1 MMWQRAVSSIDD
13 GLPPE
18 RSMLEPDR
26 PMLLQPELVPESN
39 EHDESERT
47 FQPIDDDDV
56 GTGVGLGRLGRAGR
70 TDR

>member
-1 MMWQRAVSSIDD
+1 
-13 GLPPE
+13 
-18 RSMLEPDR
+18 MLEPDR